1 MDKFGRSI
9 EVFNKP
15 IKFWRDKSVGKKAI
29 VIQKH
34 VRGWMRVH
42 YLLPNDVK
50 FNPGFICFDPLHMT
64 FALRY
69 VGLQE
74 SEASKIKDLFCN
86 TDTENC

>member
-34 VRGWMRVH
+34 VRGWMRVY
-42 YLLPNDVK
+42 YLLPDDV
-50 FNPGFICFDPLHMT
+50 NLI
-64 FALRY
+64 
-69 VGLQE
+69 Q
-74 SEASKIKDLFCN
+74 DLLAVKQNVCSI
-86 TDTENC
+86 